1 MRMRKNHVAGPFS
14 CYNMADSSTVCALLP
29 LEKGKSAVWEYFGF
43 PSRDGEFIEKENH
56 RLLQTMFEGASVPRY
71 YNEHDGSL
79 GVPPSVGVR
88 ESEGDR

>member
-1 MRMRKNHVAGPFS
+1 M
-14 CYNMADSSTVCALLP
+14 CALLP

-43 PSRDGEFIEKENH
+43 PSRDGEFIEKDKKREPPSF
-56 RLLQTMFEGASVPRY
+56 LQTMFEGASVPRH

-88 ESEGDR
+88 ESEGEG